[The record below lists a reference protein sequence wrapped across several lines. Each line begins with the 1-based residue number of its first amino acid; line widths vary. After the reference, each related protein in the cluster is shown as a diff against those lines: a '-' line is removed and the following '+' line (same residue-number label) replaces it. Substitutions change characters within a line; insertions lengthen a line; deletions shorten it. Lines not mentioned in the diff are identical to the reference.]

1 MTAHHTNTAHTTL
14 VEEVAGVVEN
24 VPGVA
29 FLRPALADRMRSAL
43 ARQAPRTGR
52 DRSAGV
58 RMVRPDGRE
67 SWHVEIHVVVDRRIR
82 ALDVARAVRA
92 DVVGHLSALA
102 PEQPAAQVTVTVTG
116 RV

>member
-14 VEEVAGVVEN
+14 VEEVATVVEN

-43 ARQAPRTGR
+43 TRQVPHTGR

-58 RMVRPDGRE
+58 RLVLPDGGEPWR
-67 SWHVEIHVVVDRRIR
+67 VEIHVVVDRRIR

-92 DVVGHLSALA
+92 DVEGHMAVLA
-102 PEQPAAQVTVTVTG
+102 PDQRAPRVTVTVTG